1 MKRCAGRLP
10 ALMTVLRPAHALL
23 LVLALSACGL
33 SRPEVAR
40 VGDRD
45 VGDADLR
52 HAVALQQA
60 LADLQGVPCGGEAL
74 AGEGEGAACDRAALS
89 GELLWLAVV
98 GYADANGIAPA
109 AAGAEEAVS
118 QLEAQFG
125 AEAVNQALE
134 AHDVTRDDLLE
145 LGRRILT
152 LRAVRTAVAEDRVE
166 ISELRAQYEERALEF
181 TIVQVNHIL
190 VETKAEAESV
200 YRRVRDAT
208 EAQFVE
214 LARTVSTEPRAA
226 ETGGKLGSA
235 TATQYAPEFANA
247 AVALEPGEISRPV
260 RTQFGWHV
268 IYLVDKE
275 VTPFAEAKAGLVE
288 PLADREFQGW
298 LKDRAEQLGV
308 EVNPR
313 FGRFAPDTFS
323 VEPARSTD
331 PEGDAASPS
340 P

>member
-1 MKRCAGRLP
+1 MS
-10 ALMTVLRPAHALL
+10 VSRPARVL
-23 LVLALSACGL
+23 LVALALSACGL
-33 SRPEVAR
+33 SKPQVAR
-40 VGDRD
+40 VGDQD
-45 VGDADLR
+45 IEDADLR

-60 LADLQGVPCGGEAL
+60 LADLQGAPCGGETL
-74 AGEGEGAACDRAALS
+74 AGEGEGAACSRAALS
-89 GELLWLAVV
+89 GELLWLAVA
-98 GYADANGIAPA
+98 GYADANGIAPV

-134 AHDVTRDDLLE
+134 AHEVTRDDLLE

-152 LRAVRTAVAEDRVE
+152 LRAVRTAVAEDRVGT
-166 ISELRAQYEERALEF
+166 SELRAQYEQRALEF

-200 YRRVRDAT
+200 YRRVQDAT
-208 EAQFVE
+208 AAEFVE
-214 LARTVSTEPRAA
+214 LARAVSTEPGAT
-226 ETGGKLGSA
+226 ESGGELGSA
-235 TATQYAPEFANA
+235 PATQYVPEFANA

-268 IYLVDKE
+268 IYLVDKK

-288 PLADREFQGW
+288 PLADREFQDW
-298 LKDRAEQLGV
+298 LKDRADQLGV

-331 PEGDAASPS
+331 SDGDAASPS

>member
-1 MKRCAGRLP
+1 MSASRSAR
-10 ALMTVLRPAHALL
+10 VL
-23 LVLALSACGL
+23 LVALALSACGL
-33 SRPEVAR
+33 SKPDVAR
-40 VGDRD
+40 VGDQD
-45 VGDADLR
+45 IEDAELR
-52 HAVALQQA
+52 HAVALQKA
-60 LADLQGVPCGGEAL
+60 LADLQGTPCGGEAV
-74 AGEGEGAACDRAALS
+74 AGEGDGAACNRAALS
-89 GELLWLAVV
+89 GELLWLAVE
-98 GYADANGIAPA
+98 GYAEANGIAPA
-109 AAGAEEAVS
+109 ADGAEEAVS

-125 AEAVNQALE
+125 AEAVNQALS
-134 AHDVTRDDLLE
+134 AHAVTRDDLLE

-152 LRAVRTAVAEDRVE
+152 LREVRTAVAEDRVGTP
-166 ISELRAQYEERALEF
+166 ELRAQYEQRALEL
-181 TIVQVNHIL
+181 TTVDVNHIL
-190 VETKAEAESV
+190 IETEAEAESV

-208 EAQFVE
+208 AAQFAA
-214 LARTVSTEPRAA
+214 LARRVSTEPGAA
-226 ETGGKLGSA
+226 ESGGELGSA
-235 TATQYAPEFANA
+235 PAAQYAPEFANA

-275 VTPFAEAKAGLVE
+275 VTPFAEAKAGLIE

-298 LKDRAEQLGV
+298 LTDRAEELGV

-313 FGRFAPDTFS
+313 FGRFAPDSFS

>member
-1 MKRCAGRLP
+1 
-10 ALMTVLRPAHALL
+10 MTVLRSAHALL

-45 VGDADLR
+45 VEDADLR

-60 LADLQGVPCGGEAL
+60 LADLQGVPCGGEGV
-74 AGEGEGAACDRAALS
+74 AGEGEGAACNRAALS

-98 GYADANGIAPA
+98 GYAEANGIAPA
-109 AAGAEEAVS
+109 AAGPEEAVS

-166 ISELRAQYEERALEF
+166 ISELRAQYEQRALEF

-190 VETKAEAESV
+190 VETAAEAANTTSASG
-200 YRRVRDAT
+200 AT
-208 EAQFVE
+208 IHRPTGRERASIGGGAFDRE
-214 LARTVSTEPRAA
+214 KRTDEGERTVSSLTR
-226 ETGGKLGSA
+226 TGHS
-235 TATQYAPEFANA
+235 
-247 AVALEPGEISRPV
+247 
-260 RTQFGWHV
+260 
-268 IYLVDKE
+268 
-275 VTPFAEAKAGLVE
+275 
-288 PLADREFQGW
+288 
-298 LKDRAEQLGV
+298 
-308 EVNPR
+308 
-313 FGRFAPDTFS
+313 GR
-323 VEPARSTD
+323 
-331 PEGDAASPS
+331 
-340 P
+340 

>member
-1 MKRCAGRLP
+1 MSASR
-10 ALMTVLRPAHALL
+10 TVRVL
-23 LVLALSACGL
+23 LVALALSACGL
-33 SRPEVAR
+33 SKPEVAR
-40 VGDRD
+40 VGDQD
-45 VGDADLR
+45 IEDADLR
-52 HAVALQQA
+52 HAVDMQKA
-60 LADLQGVPCGGEAL
+60 LADLQGIPCGGEPV
-74 AGEGEGAACDRAALS
+74 AGEGQGAACNRAALS
-89 GELLWLAVV
+89 GELLWLAVA

-109 AAGAEEAVS
+109 AGGAEEAVS

-125 AEAVNQALE
+125 ADAVKQALGG
-134 AHDVTRDDLLE
+134 HDVTRDDLLE

-152 LRAVRTAVAEDRVE
+152 LREVRTAVAEDQ
-166 ISELRAQYEERALEF
+166 IGTAELRAQYEQRSLEF
-181 TIVQVNHIL
+181 TIVEANHIL
-190 VETKAEAESV
+190 VETEAEADNV

-208 EAQFVE
+208 AAQFVA
-214 LARTVSTEPRAA
+214 LARTVSTEPGAA
-226 ETGGKLGSA
+226 ESGGELGSA
-235 TATQYAPEFANA
+235 PATQYAPEFADA
-247 AVALEPGEISRPV
+247 AAALEPGEISRPV

-275 VTPFAEAKAGLVE
+275 VTPFAEAREQLVE

-298 LKDRAEQLGV
+298 LTDRAEELGV

>member
-1 MKRCAGRLP
+1 M
-10 ALMTVLRPAHALL
+10 
-23 LVLALSACGL
+23 SACGL
-33 SRPEVAR
+33 SKPEVAR
-40 VGDRD
+40 VGDHD

-52 HAVALQQA
+52 HAVALQRA
-60 LADLQGVPCGGEAL
+60 LADLQGTPCGGEGV
-74 AGEGEGAACDRAALS
+74 AGEGKGAACNRAALS
-89 GELLWLAVV
+89 GELLWLAVA
-98 GYADANGIAPA
+98 GYADANDIAPP

-125 AEAVNQALE
+125 AEAVEQALRV
-134 AHDVTRDDLLE
+134 HDVTRDDLLE

-152 LRAVRTAVAEDRVE
+152 LRAVRISVAEDRVGTA
-166 ISELRAQYEERALEF
+166 ELRAQYQQRSLEF
-181 TIVQVNHIL
+181 TTVQVNHIL
-190 VETKAEAESV
+190 VETEAEAESV
-200 YRRVRDAT
+200 YRRVQDAT
-208 EAQFVE
+208 EAQFVA
-214 LARTVSTEPRAA
+214 LARTVSTEPGAI
-226 ETGGKLGSA
+226 ESGGELGSA
-235 TATQYAPEFANA
+235 PATQYVPEFANA

-260 RTQFGWHV
+260 KTQFGWHV

-275 VTPFAEAKAGLVE
+275 ITPFAEAKAGLVE

-298 LKDRAEQLGV
+298 LTDRAEELGI

>member
-1 MKRCAGRLP
+1 MSTSRTAR
-10 ALMTVLRPAHALL
+10 VLLV
-23 LVLALSACGL
+23 VLALSACGL
-33 SRPEVAR
+33 SNPEVAR
-40 VGDRD
+40 VGDQA

-52 HAVALQQA
+52 HAVALQRA
-60 LADLQGVPCGGEAL
+60 LADLQGTPCGGEPV
-74 AGEGEGAACDRAALS
+74 AGEGKGAACNRAALS
-89 GELLWLAVV
+89 GELLWLAVA
-98 GYADANGIAPA
+98 GYADANDIAPA

-125 AEAVNQALE
+125 AEAVEQELRV
-134 AHDVTRDDLLE
+134 HDVTRDDLLE

-152 LRAVRTAVAEDRVE
+152 LRAVRISVAEDRVGTA
-166 ISELRAQYEERALEF
+166 ELQAQYQQRSLEF

-190 VETKAEAESV
+190 VDTEAEAESV
-200 YRRVRDAT
+200 YRRVLDAT
-208 EAQFVE
+208 ETQFVA
-214 LARTVSTEPRAA
+214 LARTVSTEPGAT
-226 ETGGKLGSA
+226 ETGGELGSA
-235 TATQYAPEFANA
+235 PATQYVPEFANA

-260 RTQFGWHV
+260 KTQFGWHV

-298 LKDRAEQLGV
+298 LSDRAEELGI